1 MDRMQPW
8 LAQWLLAA
16 EEVLNEDGPYDPG
29 TQYAYLQWYAPR
41 TRTRLVRVSTDM
53 GAAPHVTDLFS
64 DRHGGALHVA
74 VSALHEM

>member
-1 MDRMQPW
+1 MERMQPW

-41 TRTRLVRVSTDM
+41 TRTRLVRVSE
-53 GAAPHVTDLFS
+53 AAPDPQVTDLFS
-64 DRHGGALHVA
+64 DRHGAALHVA
-74 VSALHEM
+74 VSALYET

>member
-1 MDRMQPW
+1 MHRMEPW

-16 EEVLNEDGPYDPG
+16 EEVINEELPYDPV

-41 TRTRLVRVSTDM
+41 TRTRLLRVSTE
-53 GAAPHVTDLFS
+53 APAPHVTDLFS

-74 VSALHEM
+74 VSALHET